1 MVEEQFVGRAAETA
15 LLDHHFDQARDGQG
29 QLVLVVGPS
38 GIGKTALIR
47 HALRRWDA
55 RTVWVSGDP
64 SEVTLA
70 GGVLDQLASQLGV
83 PGVFDVEISESSA
96 ASPLGAGKIL
106 LDAIGAGSIGS
117 PLVVVVDDAN
127 WADDLSLK
135 ALTFAFRRMQSSPVL
150 GIVVTRPDAAVHLP
164 SGLSNAA
171 VATGDRIDLGRFNL
185 DDVAQ
190 LAQAITK
197 SALNRRAIDR
207 LYSHTDGVPLHVREL
222 LHDLPVIALQS
233 PGTVLPAPRSVEV
246 LVLSRLARS
255 ARETEQ
261 LVVAAAVLGDRCQ
274 LTDAATL
281 AGLTDSLSALEEAED
296 LGLLVQFDTTQGR
309 ACGFAHTL
317 LRTAVYRDLG
327 VARRA
332 ELHRKAAALTTGPA
346 SLEHRLLGCAGAD
359 PVLAA
364 DLEAQADNDLRMGQI
379 AEAVR
384 HLLATVRVDSSAEQ
398 RDQRLMRAVTLLLE
412 LGEVGHAREYL
423 AEVVAMAPGGERSLI
438 LGRMAMLSGDHQ
450 EAEQLLVQAW
460 NGTDLHTDGP
470 KDSAAEAA
478 CDLAQLLLGQQ
489 RVTDATHW
497 ADRAVDMAAG
507 SLQRASAQVMS
518 ATCVALTGDLQKARA
533 TLQELLDQA
542 DHGSA
547 QLLFRAGLGTLLMWS
562 DDLEDAATQLGIAS
576 AASGSPHFALS
587 HRLMAQVMAIHVDY
601 RRGRWSEASER
612 GDRLTRRHR
621 RLRSAMVAGESERR
635 CGAPARRPGELGERR
650 LPEPKRPSHRRTVPA
665 SSTSST
671 PALHLAFA
679 QDDPETVRS
688 LVSPLHEALPIFER
702 FEPSLLG
709 FWPLYVHSLVRLGEV
724 EAAESVLVPFER
736 LAKLRARRST
746 MAIAAR
752 VRGCL
757 EAARRET
764 DAAKSAFEASLG
776 YLCGLAMPFEE
787 ALTRLEYGRHLRRIG
802 QRRSAV
808 RELSAARQN
817 LVRLDAA
824 PFLRVVDIELGAEP
838 NQSPSVAGSP
848 LTPRQRMVAQAV
860 IAGKSNREIASELYV
875 SIKTVEFHI
884 NQILTRLGVDSRT
897 DIGSALR
904 SS

>member
-1 MVEEQFVGRAAETA
+1 MVEERFVGRVHETA
-15 LLDHHFDQARDGQG
+15 LLDHHFDQARDGRG
-29 QLVLVVGPS
+29 QLVLVVGRS
-38 GIGKTALIR
+38 GIGKTALVR

-55 RTVWVSGDP
+55 NTVWVSGDP

-70 GGVLDQLASQLGV
+70 GGLLDQLASQLGV
-83 PGVFDVEISESSA
+83 PDAFEIGLSEPSP

-106 LDAIGAGSIGS
+106 LDAVRASSIDR
-117 PLVVVVDDAN
+117 PLVVAVDDAN

-135 ALTFAFRRMQSSPVL
+135 ALTFAFRRVQSSPVL

-164 SGLSNAA
+164 SGLTNAA
-171 VATGDRIDLGRFNL
+171 VTNGDRIDLGLFSL
-185 DDVAQ
+185 DEVAQ
-190 LAQAITK
+190 LAQAITE
-197 SALNRRAIDR
+197 SALSRRAVSR
-207 LYSHTDGVPLHVREL
+207 LYSHTDGFPLHVHEL
-222 LHDLPVIALQS
+222 LHDLPVVALQS
-233 PGTVLPAPRSVEV
+233 PGTALPAPRSVEV

-261 LVVAAAVLGDRCQ
+261 LVVAAAVLGDRCR

-281 AGLTDSLSALEEAED
+281 AGLSDSLPALEEAED
-296 LGLLVQFDTTQGR
+296 LGLLVQFDATQGR

-332 ELHRKAAALTTGPA
+332 ELHRMAATLTTGPA
-346 SLEHRLLGCAGAD
+346 ALEHRLLGCAGAD

-364 DLEAQADNDLRMGQI
+364 DLEAQADDDLRRGRI

-384 HLLATVRVDSSAEQ
+384 HLLATAKVDASGEQ

-423 AEVVAMAPGGERSLI
+423 AEIVAMAPGGERSLI
-438 LGRMAMLSGDHQ
+438 LGRMAMLSGDHE

-460 NGTDLHTDGP
+460 SVTDLLTDGS

-478 CDLAQLLLGQQ
+478 CDLAQLLLGRQ

-507 SLQRASAQVMS
+507 SLQRACAQVMS
-518 ATCVALTGDLQKARA
+518 ATCVALTGDLQKATA
-533 TLQELLDQA
+533 TLQNLLDEA

-547 QLLFRAGLGTLLMWS
+547 QLLLRAGLGTVLMWS
-562 DDLEDAATQLGIAS
+562 DDLEGAAIQLGIAS
-576 AASGSPHFALS
+576 TASGSPHFPLF
-587 HRLMAQVMAIHVDY
+587 HRLMAQVMAVNVDY
-601 RRGRWSEASER
+601 RRGRWSEASSGATELLGVIDDFDQEWLLAR
-612 GDRLTRRHR
+612 ANAAAALPLAAQGNWVT
-621 RLRSAMVAGESERR
+621 ANAYTEAAIASED
-635 CGAPARRPGELGERR
+635 GASFVEVINAR
-650 LPEPKRPSHRRTVPA
+650 A
-665 SSTSST
+665 
-671 PALHLAFA
+671 ALAFA
-679 QDDPETVRS
+679 RDDPETVRS
-688 LVSPLHEALPIFER
+688 IVSPLHDALPIFEH

-709 FWPLYVHSLVRLGEV
+709 FWPLYAHALVRLGEV
-724 EAAESVLVPFER
+724 ESAESVLVPFER
-736 LAKLRARRST
+736 LAQTRSRRSSL
-746 MAIAAR
+746 AIAAR

-757 EAARRET
+757 EAARREA
-764 DAAKSAFEASLG
+764 DAAKSAFETSLL
-776 YLCGLAMPFEE
+776 YLGGLAMPFEE
-787 ALTRLEYGRHLRRIG
+787 ALTRLEYGRHLRRMG

-808 RELSAARQN
+808 RELSATRQT
-817 LVRLDAA
+817 LVQLGAA
-824 PFLRVVDIELGAEP
+824 PFLRVVDMELGAEP
-838 NQSPSVAGSP
+838 NQSPTRSGSP

-860 IAGKSNREIASELYV
+860 IAGKSNREIANELYV

-884 NQILTRLGVDSRT
+884 NQILTRLGVDSRV
-897 DIGSALR
+897 DIERALR

>member
-15 LLDHHFDQARDGQG
+15 LLDHHFDLARDGQG

-117 PLVVVVDDAN
+117 PRVVVVDDAN

-332 ELHRKAAALTTGPA
+332 ELHRRAAALTTGPA

-507 SLQRASAQVMS
+507 SLQRACAQVMS

-601 RRGRWSEASER
+601 RRGRWSEAS
-612 GDRLTRRHR
+612 
-621 RLRSAMVAGESERR
+621 SAATDLLDVIEDFDQQWLLARANAAAALPLAAQGNWDTAIARTEAAIASED
-635 CGAPARRPGELGERR
+635 GASFVDVINAR
-650 LPEPKRPSHRRTVPA
+650 TA
-665 SSTSST
+665 
-671 PALHLAFA
+671 LAFA

-736 LAKLRARRST
+736 LAKVRARRSA

-776 YLCGLAMPFEE
+776 YQRGLAMPFEE

>member
-15 LLDHHFDQARDGQG
+15 LLDHHFDLARDGQG

-135 ALTFAFRRMQSSPVL
+135 ALTFAFRRLHSSPVL

-171 VATGDRIDLGRFNL
+171 VATGDRIDLGRFSL

-332 ELHRKAAALTTGPA
+332 ELHRRAAALTTGPA

-384 HLLATVRVDSSAEQ
+384 HLLATVRVDSSGEQ
-398 RDQRLMRAVTLLLE
+398 RDQRLMRAVILLLE

-460 NGTDLHTDGP
+460 HGTDLHTDGS

-497 ADRAVDMAAG
+497 ADRAVGMAAG
-507 SLQRASAQVMS
+507 SLQRACAQVMS

-601 RRGRWSEASER
+601 RRGRWSEAS
-612 GDRLTRRHR
+612 
-621 RLRSAMVAGESERR
+621 SAATDLLDVIEDFDQQWLLPRANAAAALPLAAQGNWDTAIARTEAAIASED
-635 CGAPARRPGELGERR
+635 GASFVDVINAR
-650 LPEPKRPSHRRTVPA
+650 TA
-665 SSTSST
+665 
-671 PALHLAFA
+671 LAFA

-736 LAKLRARRST
+736 LAKVRARRSA

-776 YLCGLAMPFEE
+776 YQRGLAMPFEE